1 MCVVTPFEGWVRY
14 LREQEKRRILC
25 AKPET
30 LTAPELQARKDEAQL
45 YALCHLRARTEYTKI
60 VEVAHRAR
68 LMSMKRERD
77 WWRWHRNAL
86 LGLFGVPRD
95 EDGDEDD

>member
-30 LTAPELQARKDEAQL
+30 LTAPELQARKDEVRTVPTNWPKLAIPARIRSVRFS
-45 YALCHLRARTEYTKI
+45 ALARVVKK
-60 VEVAHRAR
+60 R
-68 LMSMKRERD
+68 L
-77 WWRWHRNAL
+77 
-86 LGLFGVPRD
+86 P
-95 EDGDEDD
+95 